1 MKIKEYTDLA
11 KTATAENFQTV
22 ITSILD
28 SIKEDFS
35 VIDNLNEQIK
45 TQETKIRD
53 LQDNNQK
60 LFISLTSKTPKQEE
74 NDDIDDGIEG
84 IAALDAMS
92 ESIKADNPDKVGINI
107 LQ

>member
-28 SIKEDFS
+28 AIKDDFS
-35 VIDNLNEQIK
+35 IMENLNEQIK

-53 LQDNNQK
+53 LQDTNQK
-60 LFISLTSKTPKQEE
+60 LFLSQTGSSPKDDKEE
-74 NDDIDDGIEG
+74 IDDGIEG
-84 IAALDAMS
+84 IAALDAVS

>member
-53 LQDNNQK
+53 LQDTNQK
-60 LFISLTSKTPKQEE
+60 LFLSQTGGTPKQED
-74 NDDIDDGIEG
+74 DDIDDGVEG
-84 IAALDAMS
+84 IAALDAVS

>member
-45 TQETKIRD
+45 VQETKIRD
-53 LQDNNQK
+53 LQDTNQK
-60 LFISLTSKTPKQEE
+60 LFLSQTGGTPKQEE
-74 NDDIDDGIEG
+74 DDMDDGVEG

-92 ESIKADNPDKVGINI
+92 EAIKAENADKTGINI

>member
-22 ITSILD
+22 LTSILD

-53 LQDNNQK
+53 LQDTNQK
-60 LFISLTSKTPKQEE
+60 LFLSQTGGTPKQEE
-74 NDDIDDGIEG
+74 DDFDDGIEG
-84 IAALDAMS
+84 IAALDAVS

>member
-53 LQDNNQK
+53 LQDTNQK
-60 LFISLTSKTPKQEE
+60 LFLSQTGGTPKQED
-74 NDDIDDGIEG
+74 DDIDDGIEG

>member
-1 MKIKEYTDLA
+1 MKIKDYTDLA

-45 TQETKIRD
+45 TQENKIRD
-53 LQDNNQK
+53 LQDTNQK
-60 LFISLTSKTPKQEE
+60 LFLSQTGGTPKQEE
-74 NDDIDDGIEG
+74 DDIDDGIEG
-84 IAALDAMS
+84 IAALDAVS

>member
-22 ITSILD
+22 ITSILEAVK
-28 SIKEDFS
+28 SDFS

-53 LQDNNQK
+53 LQDTNQK
-60 LFISLTSKTPKQEE
+60 LFLSQTGGTPKQED
-74 NDDIDDGIEG
+74 DDIDDGVEG
-84 IAALDAMS
+84 IAALDAVS